1 MAKEEEFYTDY
12 NYELFTDNDND
23 DEPSTMSECSLF
35 LVQHMIDGQNTTH
48 PRVCGL

>member
-23 DEPSTMSECSLF
+23 DEPSTMLSLI
-35 LVQHMIDGQNTTH
+35 HI
-48 PRVCGL
+48 

>member
-23 DEPSTMSECSLF
+23 DEPATMSDALCSWYS
-35 LVQHMIDGQNTTH
+35 T
-48 PRVCGL
+48 